1 MDHTDPITRRP
12 GDPLPVPAKELVAR
26 ANARVR
32 TLSLDEAKE
41 LVDDPG
47 HLFVDIRDPR
57 EWEANGIIP
66 GAFRAPRGMLEF
78 WVDPESPYHK
88 PALDDGRTLVL
99 YCGSAWRSALSTAAL
114 HDMGRTDVAHLEGG
128 FSAWSK
134 AGLPTEEYRAS

>member
-1 MDHTDPITRRP
+1 MNHTEDTVRRP
-12 GDPLPVPAKELVAR
+12 GDLLLVPAKELVAR

-47 HLFVDIRDPR
+47 HLFVDIRDAR

-78 WVDPESPYHK
+78 WVDPERPYYK

-128 FSAWSK
+128 FSAWAR

>member
-1 MDHTDPITRRP
+1 MDNPARRP
-12 GDPLPVPAKELVAR
+12 GDPLPVPAAELVAR

-32 TLSLDEAKE
+32 TLSLDEARE
-41 LVDDPG
+41 LIDAPD

-78 WVDPESPYHK
+78 WVDPASPYYK

-99 YCGSAWRSALSTAAL
+99 YCGSAWRSALSAAAL
-114 HDMGRTDVAHLEGG
+114 HDMGRTDVTHLEGG
-128 FSAWSK
+128 FSAWSS
-134 AGLPTEEYRAS
+134 AGLPVAPYPERS